1 MAKDCDADIKCFVCK
16 RRHHVA
22 LCEQKYGNLKPKVD
36 AQPRKSVTPVE
47 KTTSDTDSATSNC
60 NCGYVNSKNTSE
72 KPTVLLQT
80 AIATIKN
87 PGNPEITGNARI
99 IFDSGSQRSFVTNRL
114 KDSLKLPIVG
124 RESMII
130 KAFGSD
136 SNDVQICDLTTLKIK
151 NRLSDLSVDIQALS
165 VPFIAS
171 PIQGQSVQ
179 WAKQNYKHLANLQ
192 LADDCLSD
200 SQADI
205 EILIGSDNIWK
216 FMLGEVRRG
225 ETGDSPVAVSTVLGW
240 VLSGPAGKVPGH
252 KLCSVN
258 FNATHVLR
266 IESEPV
272 SVVSHEDVSLDSAV
286 SSLWDLENLGILDK
300 NSVHDEFLENIFL
313 IKGDI
318 L

>member
-1 MAKDCDADIKCFVCK
+1 M
-16 RRHHVA
+16 
-22 LCEQKYGNLKPKVD
+22 
-36 AQPRKSVTPVE
+36 
-47 KTTSDTDSATSNC
+47 
-60 NCGYVNSKNTSE
+60 
-72 KPTVLLQT
+72 
-80 AIATIKN
+80 
-87 PGNPEITGNARI
+87 
-99 IFDSGSQRSFVTNRL
+99 TNKL
-114 KDSLKLPIVG
+114 KDSLKLTIVG

-130 KAFGSD
+130 KAFGSN

-151 NRLSDLSVDIQALS
+151 NRLSDLSVDTQALS
-165 VPFIAS
+165 VPLIAS

-205 EILIGSDNIWK
+205 EILIGSDNVRR

-240 VLSGPAGKVPGH
+240 VLSGPAGKVPRH

-258 FNATHVLR
+258 FNATHALR

-286 SSLWDLENLGILDK
+286 SVCGI
-300 NSVHDEFLENIFL
+300 
-313 IKGDI
+313 
-318 L
+318 

>member
-1 MAKDCDADIKCFVCK
+1 
-16 RRHHVA
+16 
-22 LCEQKYGNLKPKVD
+22 
-36 AQPRKSVTPVE
+36 
-47 KTTSDTDSATSNC
+47 
-60 NCGYVNSKNTSE
+60 
-72 KPTVLLQT
+72 
-80 AIATIKN
+80 
-87 PGNPEITGNARI
+87 
-99 IFDSGSQRSFVTNRL
+99 
-114 KDSLKLPIVG
+114 
-124 RESMII
+124 MII

-225 ETGDSPVAVSTVLGW
+225 RQETLQ
-240 VLSGPAGKVPGH
+240 
-252 KLCSVN
+252 
-258 FNATHVLR
+258 
-266 IESEPV
+266 
-272 SVVSHEDVSLDSAV
+272 
-286 SSLWDLENLGILDK
+286 
-300 NSVHDEFLENIFL
+300 
-313 IKGDI
+313 
-318 L
+318 

>member
-22 LCEQKYGNLKPKVD
+22 SCEQKYGNLKPKVD

-47 KTTSDTDSATSNC
+47 KATSDTDSTSATSNC
-60 NCGYVNSKNTSE
+60 NCGYVNSKNTSK

-80 AIATIKN
+80 TVATIKN
-87 PGNPEITGNARI
+87 PGDPEITGNARI

-114 KDSLKLPIVG
+114 RDSLKLPIVG

-130 KAFGSD
+130 KAFGLD

-151 NRLSDLSVDIQALS
+151 NGLSDLSVDIQALS
-165 VPFIAS
+165 VPVIAS
-171 PIQGQSVQ
+171 PIQGQLVQ

-192 LADDCLSD
+192 LAADCLSD
-200 SQADI
+200 SQSDI

-216 FMLGEVRRG
+216 FMLGEVSRG
-225 ETGDSPVAVSTVLGW
+225 ETGDSPVEVSTILAS

-258 FNATHVLR
+258 FNAAHVLR

-272 SVVSHEDVSLDSAV
+272 SVV
-286 SSLWDLENLGILDK
+286 
-300 NSVHDEFLENIFL
+300 
-313 IKGDI
+313 
-318 L
+318 

>member
-1 MAKDCDADIKCFVCK
+1 
-16 RRHHVA
+16 
-22 LCEQKYGNLKPKVD
+22 
-36 AQPRKSVTPVE
+36 
-47 KTTSDTDSATSNC
+47 
-60 NCGYVNSKNTSE
+60 
-72 KPTVLLQT
+72 
-80 AIATIKN
+80 
-87 PGNPEITGNARI
+87 
-99 IFDSGSQRSFVTNRL
+99 
-114 KDSLKLPIVG
+114 
-124 RESMII
+124 MII

-165 VPFIAS
+165 VPFIVS

-179 WAKQNYKHLANLQ
+179 WAKQNYKHLANLE

-205 EILIGSDNIWK
+205 AILIGSDNIWK
-216 FMLGEVRRG
+216 FMLGEVIRG

-266 IESEPV
+266 TESEPV

-286 SSLWDLENLGILDK
+286 SSLWDLEI
-300 NSVHDEFLENIFL
+300 
-313 IKGDI
+313 
-318 L
+318 

>member
-1 MAKDCDADIKCFVCK
+1 M
-16 RRHHVA
+16 
-22 LCEQKYGNLKPKVD
+22 
-36 AQPRKSVTPVE
+36 
-47 KTTSDTDSATSNC
+47 
-60 NCGYVNSKNTSE
+60 
-72 KPTVLLQT
+72 
-80 AIATIKN
+80 
-87 PGNPEITGNARI
+87 
-99 IFDSGSQRSFVTNRL
+99 TNKL
-114 KDSLKLPIVG
+114 KDSLKLSIVG

-136 SNDVQICDLTTLKIK
+136 SSDVQICDLTTLKIK

-225 ETGDSPVAVSTVLGW
+225 ETGDSPVAQG
-240 VLSGPAGKVPGH
+240 G
-252 KLCSVN
+252 
-258 FNATHVLR
+258 
-266 IESEPV
+266 
-272 SVVSHEDVSLDSAV
+272 
-286 SSLWDLENLGILDK
+286 
-300 NSVHDEFLENIFL
+300 
-313 IKGDI
+313 
-318 L
+318 